1 MSQHFA
7 GGARPRPPVQDLV
20 EILGP
25 ACPDIEVR
33 PGHSKARSSFHRNRA
48 KGGLPDG
55 CTARKKVQVMGQ
67 IRIIDQAAA
76 HAAAFAA
83 LDKGRALLRVYFHRR
98 KVRAAATAL
107 AAALAESREV
117 WSWPGDRLPV
127 GDEMSQQVE
136 RLTRRLK
143 LETEAHVRLEAL
155 FKSAGGGRSVL
166 AL

>member
-1 MSQHFA
+1 
-7 GGARPRPPVQDLV
+7 
-20 EILGP
+20 
-25 ACPDIEVR
+25 
-33 PGHSKARSSFHRNRA
+33 
-48 KGGLPDG
+48 
-55 CTARKKVQVMGQ
+55 MGQ
-67 IRIIDQAAA
+67 IKIIDATRVQAAA
-76 HAAAFAA
+76 LAAV
-83 LDKGRALLRVYFHRR
+83 DKGRALLRVYFHRR

-136 RLTRRLK
+136 RLTRRLN

-155 FKSAGGGRSVL
+155 FKTAGGGRSVL

>member
-1 MSQHFA
+1 MSQRFTDV
-7 GGARPRPPVQDLV
+7 ARPRPAAADLV

-48 KGGLPDG
+48 KDG
-55 CTARKKVQVMGQ
+55 PAGRLHGSEKVQVMGQ
-67 IRIIDQAAA
+67 TRIIDQAAV

>member
-1 MSQHFA
+1 MPGTLEGTEQLSPDQGQGRPA
-7 GGARPRPPVQDLV
+7 GKL
-20 EILGP
+20 
-25 ACPDIEVR
+25 
-33 PGHSKARSSFHRNRA
+33 
-48 KGGLPDG
+48 DG
-55 CTARKKVQVMGQ
+55 SEKVQVMGQ
-67 IRIIDQAAA
+67 IKIIDATRVQAAA
-76 HAAAFAA
+76 LGA

-155 FKSAGGGRSVL
+155 FKTAGGGRSVL

>member
-1 MSQHFA
+1 VPGTLEDMQQLSSEEGQGRPA
-7 GGARPRPPVQDLV
+7 GKLNGS
-20 EILGP
+20 E
-25 ACPDIEVR
+25 
-33 PGHSKARSSFHRNRA
+33 
-48 KGGLPDG
+48 
-55 CTARKKVQVMGQ
+55 KVQLMGQ
-67 IRIIDQAAA
+67 NEIKDQTVAQAAA
-76 HAAAFAA
+76 CAA

-107 AAALAESREV
+107 AEALAESREV

-127 GDEMSQQVE
+127 GAEMSQQVE

-155 FKSAGGGRSVL
+155 FRTAGGGRSVL